1 MLKQNENEKKRDK
14 NNSNFQSFS
23 IYEWKCMQTKEIA
36 PFREVSSLALL
47 PFFFPVWHFD
57 QAERSALLAR
67 LNWLFG
73 KRCTPWFGRP
83 CFKKVLGHFSKCRTK
98 GGKKYWRKKPACEGR
113 TFTAPLEI
121 VQVSTTLFSH
131 SFFLSGV
138 LKNPKKYLRAG
149 RFIFTAQPIIHD
161 LGNECLS

>member
-1 MLKQNENEKKRDK
+1 MGE
-14 NNSNFQSFS
+14 
-23 IYEWKCMQTKEIA
+23 
-36 PFREVSSLALL
+36 
-47 PFFFPVWHFD
+47 
-57 QAERSALLAR
+57 
-67 LNWLFG
+67 
-73 KRCTPWFGRP
+73 
-83 CFKKVLGHFSKCRTK
+83 
-98 GGKKYWRKKPACEGR
+98 KKPACEGR
-113 TFTAPLEI
+113 TFIAQLEI

>member
-23 IYEWKCMQTKEIA
+23 IQEWKWMQTKEIA
-36 PFREVSSLALL
+36 PFREISSLALL

-83 CFKKVLGHFSKCRTK
+83 CFKKVSGHFSKCRTK
-98 GGKKYWRKKPACEGR
+98 GGKKYGRKKTRMRRKDIHCAIRNCAS
-113 TFTAPLEI
+113 FYDFVL
-121 VQVSTTLFSH
+121 
-131 SFFLSGV
+131 SFFLSFWSF
-138 LKNPKKYLRAG
+138 KKSKKIFESRQIYFYSTTHNP
-149 RFIFTAQPIIHD
+149 
-161 LGNECLS
+161 